1 MARLFEYK
9 CKNCGY
15 TKAANPK
22 GHDMIM
28 SGNTRGLER
37 CVLKCV
43 LKHQYKG
50 QFTVSLVKDSV
61 IRRAVLL

>member
-22 GHDMIM
+22 GHDMIKH
-28 SGNTRGLER
+28 TGLDR

-43 LKHQYKG
+43 INID
-50 QFTVSLVKDSV
+50 TKDSFLSRWLKMV
-61 IRRAVLL
+61 